1 MTALKQFWDYSLL
14 EKITLLSLSILI
26 ILLPLESILSAF
38 HMGFVSVQSFLI
50 VWFITVLLC
59 LIVRKWLWLLIS
71 IFSPWGTFVFCTWF
85 LEPAIWYYG
94 KEWFGLNHFM
104 TRTPFVLLNFEPL
117 EAS

>member
-59 LIVRKWLWLLIS
+59 LIVRK
-71 IFSPWGTFVFCTWF
+71 
-85 LEPAIWYYG
+85 
-94 KEWFGLNHFM
+94 
-104 TRTPFVLLNFEPL
+104 
-117 EAS
+117 